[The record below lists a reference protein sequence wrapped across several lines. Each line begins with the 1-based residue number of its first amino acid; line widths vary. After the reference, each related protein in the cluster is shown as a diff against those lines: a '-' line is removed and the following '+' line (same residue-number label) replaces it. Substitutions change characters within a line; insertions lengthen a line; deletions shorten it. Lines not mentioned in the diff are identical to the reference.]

1 MLHQTSL
8 RKQIS
13 ELRESTC
20 QHQLKGLCEAA
31 LSMSFF
37 IFYIK
42 SLHIQS
48 ELIEL
53 KFKPLE
59 ILVDLVFDCI
69 HILFKK
75 KCTNNHVVLLKMV
88 VVYAVVI
95 SSTKPTQVSSKPSLS
110 TFLATRLECF
120 SVLNQT
126 AVATTALQ
134 RSVDSRTCVL
144 PPSIQTRAMVCSIL
158 LLWPARRQCERYRGI
173 ENVSPS
179 GQNSWLAL

>member
-1 MLHQTSL
+1 
-8 RKQIS
+8 
-13 ELRESTC
+13 
-20 QHQLKGLCEAA
+20 
-31 LSMSFF
+31 MSSF

-95 SSTKPTQVSSKPSLS
+95 SKPASRAGTQSQVVEVLSPPRSHQNPSLP
-110 TFLATRLECF
+110 TFLATRLEYF
-120 SVLNQT
+120 SVLIRT
-126 AVATTALQ
+126 AVATTPLQ